1 MYKKKTNAAPEL
13 ISAYKATNFHVKAEP
28 AFTLNVG
35 IESPE
40 LKRLLKKHCVSNA
53 AFITAWNPYSKTLS
67 SEENKARNNLL
78 ENELKLLSLKF
89 IEGFGQDPLGKW
101 AGEDSFL
108 VLGISLE
115 VSKKLGLQFDQNAIV
130 WADSDA
136 IPNLILLI

>member
-1 MYKKKTNAAPEL
+1 MYKKKTNVAPEL
-13 ISAYKATNFHVKAEP
+13 ISAYKATNFNVKAEP

-89 IEGFGQDPLGKW
+89 IEGFGLDPLGKW

-115 VSKKLGLQFDQNAIV
+115 VSKKLGVQFDQNAIV

>member
-1 MYKKKTNAAPEL
+1 MNKKKTNGEPEL
-13 ISAYKATNFHVKAEP
+13 IRAYKVTNFHVKAEP
-28 AFTLNVG
+28 AFTLNID

-67 SEENKARNNLL
+67 SEENKARNSML

-101 AGEDSFL
+101 AGEDGFL

-115 VSKKLGLQFDQNAIV
+115 VSKKLGVQFDQNAIV
-130 WADSDA
+130 CADSDA
-136 IPNLILLI
+136 LPNLILLI